1 MSGEKSTSEPTQE
14 VESIRLAE
22 FLESIP
28 PAQSRPVITRVSF
41 QADASDSRI
50 FRFRVAIPEIQ
61 LHCSGESCN
70 GTRFFRAGG
79 DHIIL
84 RARIWNNEYI
94 TYKCANCQTQQK
106 TFALAILIET
116 APDDPKKPQ
125 TVHCYKFGEHPTYG
139 PPTPA
144 RLISLVGPDRE
155 LFLKGRR
162 CENQGL
168 GIGAFVYYRRVV
180 EEQKNRI
187 IDEIIKVAQVLLA
200 TPDSIM
206 VLENAKKEHQFSKAV
221 ESIKEAIP
229 QRLLIAGQNPL
240 TLLYSALSMGL
251 HNQSDEKCLELAKD
265 IRVILAEMSE
275 LLGQALK
282 DERELKE
289 AVSRLARQ
297 PGG

>member
-28 PAQSRPVITRVSF
+28 PAQSRTVITHVSF
-41 QADASDSRI
+41 HADPGGII

-61 LHCSGESCN
+61 LHCSGESSN
-70 GTRFFRAGG
+70 GTRFFRSG
-79 DHIIL
+79 DDYIIL
-84 RARIWNNEYI
+84 PARIWNNEYI

-116 APDDPKKPQ
+116 GPDDPKKPE

-139 PPTPA
+139 PPTLT
-144 RLISLVGPDRE
+144 RSISLVGPDRE

-221 ESIKEAIP
+221 AAIKQAIP
-229 QRLLIAGQNPL
+229 QRLLIAGQDPL
-240 TLLYSALSMGL
+240 TLLHSALSMGL
-251 HNQSDEKCLELAKD
+251 HNKSDEKCLELAKD
-265 IRVILAEMSE
+265 IRLILAELSDPTWTAGRDFAIE
-275 LLGQALK
+275 NG
-282 DERELKE
+282 RNT
-289 AVSRLARQ
+289 
-297 PGG
+297 GG